1 MNITTGCY
9 QIPGNNGSLHSNEV
23 YWSER
28 SALHLKCNSTPFDE
42 QANRE
47 QFMMLAFAPS
57 NEWIWTH
64 STFPLNN
71 TRVLPMCLRA
81 SGAHYVSEPAMASVG
96 SNVAADEQL
105 ILE

>member
-9 QIPGNNGSLHSNEV
+9 QIPGNYGSLHSNEV

-28 SALHLKCNSTPFDE
+28 SAAHLKSNSAPFNE

-47 QFMMLAFAPS
+47 QFMILAFAPS
-57 NEWIWTH
+57 NEWVWTH
-64 STFPLNN
+64 SWFPLNN

-81 SGAHYVSEPAMASVG
+81 SGANHVSEPATGSVG
-96 SNVAADEQL
+96 RDATTDEQL
-105 ILE
+105 VLQ